1 MNPLVSSAI
10 AGMVRQGIAGR
21 AKAAVGRL
29 TLPLVCGLVALQ
41 FTLVA
46 LGLLTVAFWNLLLP
60 EIGAVWTP
68 VVLAAAF
75 LALAGIAALVI
86 VTHRQKRQA
95 NRAPSNDMQSMQN
108 LIEPMLAEAR
118 QFTRDNQGTSLVTA
132 IIAGIAAGLATRD

>member
-1 MNPLVSSAI
+1 MNPLISSAI
-10 AGMVRQGIAGR
+10 AGFVRQGVAGS
-21 AKAAVGRL
+21 AQAAVGRL

-60 EIGAVWTP
+60 EIGVVWTP

-86 VTHRQKRQA
+86 VTHRQKRQV
-95 NRAPSNDMQSMQN
+95 NRAPSNDMQSM
-108 LIEPMLAEAR
+108 IEPMLAEAR

-132 IIAGIAAGLATRD
+132 IVAGIAAGLATRD

>member
-1 MNPLVSSAI
+1 MNPLISSAI
-10 AGMVRQGIAGR
+10 AGLVRQGIAGR
-21 AKAAVGRL
+21 AQAAVGRV

-86 VTHRQKRQA
+86 VSNRQKRQV
-95 NRAPSNDMQSMQN
+95 NRAPSNDMQSM
-108 LIEPMLAEAR
+108 IEPMLAEAR
-118 QFTRDNQGTSLVTA
+118 RFTRDNQGTSLVTA
-132 IIAGIAAGLATRD
+132 IVAGIAAGLATRD